1 MIFDI
6 CNILFAYIFYVHI
19 IRKTFSAKQNNVK
32 WSYMG
37 CNIFINDLD
46 IICSNFSED
55 LNGTNIC
62 HDWSIYNQ
70 SNIIYLPEECANKT
84 YIIEQPPKNFNITIT
99 NNYIFPKKYRANSHK
114 YINANICI
122 KVYTK
127 ILEEC
132 SLEEDFEN
140 CKKVKNKL
148 NITDFCINTILGIID
163 AFQNRIE
170 SLINHK
176 EKKEA
181 KNFQNHEPL
190 NDKKLNNFISIKEP
204 KKDCVEYG
212 LKSINEE
219 ILVCLK
225 YE

>member
-19 IRKTFSAKQNNVK
+19 IRKTFSAKQNIIK
-32 WSYMG
+32 WSYMD

-70 SNIIYLPEECANKT
+70 SNIIYLPEECANKA

-132 SLEEDFEN
+132 SLEDDFEN

-148 NITDFCINTILGIID
+148 KITDFCINTILGIID

-176 EKKEA
+176 GKKEA

-190 NDKKLNNFISIKEP
+190 NDKKLNNIISIKEP

-212 LKSINEE
+212 LKSISEE